1 MKKITFVGLLFFIVI
16 EGFPHGLVGKVGK
29 ESGYNVGDLVSIHGW
44 EDPLEK
50 GMKTH
55 FNIHAWRM
63 TQEPVG
69 YSYSPLHFHFQVKDE
84 VIR

>member
-1 MKKITFVGLLFFIVI
+1 MFSSRPRLFWLILLVEGLPD
-16 EGFPHGLVGKVGK
+16 GSDGK
-29 ESGYNVGDLVSIHGW
+29 ESGYNVGDLVSIRGW